1 MASMSLQAAYDQAR
15 QWLESNDLDQAV
27 GLAQHIL
34 DHYPDNLEAYRILG
48 EAHLANRQLDR
59 AQESFERVLR
69 SDPENIPAHVG
80 LGITSERQGQIDR
93 AVAEFE
99 QALEIKP
106 DMAEL
111 RSQLLRL
118 YTEGWGSENAQLR
131 LSRAGLA
138 RLYAK
143 GHMLPQAIS
152 EFRQVIADQPGRFDT
167 MVALAETLWRDGQED
182 DAMALCRSILAQRP
196 ESLKANLLLGYLLM
210 TAGDPSGER
219 YWQAAARMDPYYGVA
234 RALFETLPPS
244 SDEQPTIEEWDVDAW
259 RSRRAAEQQEQ
270 IAATRPMEAI
280 TPIGTAVAATTL
292 IERPRA
298 RPAPATP
305 FAGGDDFLASLLAIE
320 TPALPPTP
328 PVAELSDDDLG
339 LNIDMAP
346 FSFEDPSVEPQAAAS
361 PAAPATNDVDEPA
374 MTPFSL
380 ADLGLSEDEIAG
392 MDSLGAPA
400 ATPSAE
406 PDEPAMTPFS
416 LADLGL
422 SEDEIAGMDSLS
434 TPAATPSAEPDEPA
448 MTPFSLADLGLSE
461 DEIAGMDSL
470 NALDATPTPSA
481 EPDEPAMTPFS
492 LADLGLSEDEIAGMD
507 SLNAL
512 DTRPAV
518 ELPSS
523 SEEDDDIKISPFSLS
538 DLGLSDD
545 EIADMDSLQTNTRSG
560 LPPAQSTPNTSGD
573 IPDMNDLPIDLMPF
587 SIDEL
592 DLGAS
597 DTSNTGVGELPP
609 SLQPFSLDE
618 SPPQRPRV
626 SSFVSPESTDN
637 ENISDEDDFA
647 PETRG
652 YSWQQA
658 SQKPETSFSK
668 TPREEPS
675 SDASIFSKLKQHHLN
690 NPDEHE
696 PPPLAPMPIEPDE
709 HLGLFSLDD
718 ISLRD
723 DSPLSLPETEAPA
736 VLETPV
742 PTMPPVPE
750 ESRRNVAPVIEIDN
764 LEDAVASGQIQPF
777 SLADLGLSPEEI
789 AAMGMGDTPAEP
801 EPPSAPPTA
810 AGVVI
815 DHVEFDPAGRDY
827 TGEFVLIK
835 NTATTS
841 VDLTRWT
848 LRDAGG
854 KHKFVFPP
862 FLLGATDLVRLW
874 TRRGINDRA
883 NLYWD
888 STGAI
893 WNNSGDTAILQDAS
907 GKQVS
912 SYSFGPPPSAPA
924 APEPSVPTIPTPAPE
939 IDNLEDAVAAGQ
951 VQPFSLADLGLS
963 EEEIA
968 ALGLG
973 EPAATEAPA
982 TPASEIDNLEDA
994 VAAGQVQPFSLA
1006 DLGLSEEEIAA
1017 LDLGEATTEAPTTPT
1032 PEIDNLEDAVAAG
1045 QVQPFSLAD
1054 LGLSE
1059 EEIAALGLGEAT
1071 APEAPAHDPIEL
1083 ETPAVDDTT
1092 ELPTPTDTTPTEAT
1106 RPSADTAEESTLL
1119 TSDLKPF
1126 SLTDLGLSDDEI
1138 SELGL
1143 DLPTNTDRDEGMG
1156 LDLTEEELEGLDG
1169 GDLNWATQQA
1179 EPIAPASNHMQPQLT
1194 TGDLVVDRLIALGRQ
1209 QGYVDIAD
1217 IMADFEDPEAEAAR
1231 IEEIGQLLHDA
1242 QIEIRDGDE
1251 VIDMDAD
1258 YEEDQAEAETTESTD
1273 EWMAA
1278 PDIPPPAAPTY
1289 PTRDL
1294 DLATDDGD
1302 QFGLAGAAA
1311 TAPDTSDEP
1320 DMTPF
1325 SLSDLGLSDDE
1336 INALGLDEPTAPAAP
1351 AEPALTPFSLSDLG
1365 LSEEEIASLGLD
1377 EPATPAE
1384 PPAPAEPESTPFSLS
1399 DLGLAEDQINV
1410 PELDEPAAAPE
1421 EPQRMEETP
1430 APAEPELTPFSLS
1443 ELGLSEDEIAAFDL
1457 GEATTT
1463 SVPEPAADEPVLA
1476 ELEPDQ
1482 ASPAQPEP
1490 AQTAPIAVP
1499 TPIPVATPPPVAVPT
1514 PPPVAP
1520 PPTRAPARAT
1530 GAADNE
1536 APIFTGNDIV
1546 DEFLHQLKAD
1556 PQNDVLRIS
1565 LARIGW
1571 QIGIPDLAVQQYKYM
1586 IKHNRSLDQVVDEI
1600 NDLLSD
1606 SDEQKLMQRL
1616 HRTLGDAYT
1625 KQGRFR
1631 EAIEEYS
1638 WTHGGPRGARS

>member
-15 QWLESNDLDQAV
+15 QWLESNDLDQAI

-48 EAHLANRQLDR
+48 EAYLANRQLDR

-80 LGITSERQGQIDR
+80 LGITSERQGQLDR
-93 AVAEFE
+93 AVGEFE

-152 EFRQVIADQPGRFDT
+152 EFRQVIADQPGRFDA

-210 TAGDPSGER
+210 TSGDPAGER

-234 RALFETLPPS
+234 RALFETLPPG
-244 SDEQPTIEEWDVDAW
+244 SDPQPTIEEWDVEAW
-259 RSRRAAEQQEQ
+259 RRRRAAEQQEQ
-270 IAATRPMEAI
+270 IAATRPMESI
-280 TPIGTAVAATTL
+280 TPVGTAVAATTL

-298 RPAPATP
+298 RPAPATS
-305 FAGGDDFLASLLAIE
+305 FAGGGDDFLASLLAID

-328 PVAELSDDDLG
+328 PAADISDDDLG

-346 FSFEDPSVEPQAAAS
+346 FSFEEPNDQPHAADQPVTS
-361 PAAPATNDVDEPA
+361 PVADVDEPA

-380 ADLGLSEDEIAG
+380 ADLGLSEDEIAS
-392 MDSLGAPA
+392 MDSLNAPEGAPA
-400 ATPSAE
+400 PTAE

-422 SEDEIAGMDSLS
+422 SEDEIAS
-434 TPAATPSAEPDEPA
+434 
-448 MTPFSLADLGLSE
+448 
-461 DEIAGMDSL
+461 MDSL
-470 NALDATPTPSA
+470 NAIDTTPTPSA

-492 LADLGLSEDEIAGMD
+492 LADLGLSEDEIASMD
-507 SLNAL
+507 SLNTLGTQPEAG
-512 DTRPAV
+512 
-518 ELPSS
+518 LPPTPT
-523 SEEDDDIKISPFSLS
+523 DDEDIKISPFSLS

-545 EIADMDSLQTNTRSG
+545 EIAGIGSLQADTGSA
-560 LPPAQSTPNTSGD
+560 LPPAQGPSNIGGD
-573 IPDMNDLPIDLMPF
+573 SPDMGDLPLDLMPF

-597 DTSNTGVGELPP
+597 DTSNPSIGELPP
-609 SLQPFSLDE
+609 SLQPFSLEDA
-618 SPPQRPRV
+618 PPQRPRV
-626 SSFVSPESTDN
+626 SSFVSPESTEN
-637 ENISDEDDFA
+637 ESAADEDEFA

-668 TPREEPS
+668 PPREEPRG
-675 SDASIFSKLKQHHLN
+675 DKSIFSKLKQHHLN
-690 NPDEHE
+690 NPEAHE
-696 PPPLAPMPIEPDE
+696 PPPLAPMPIEPEE

-723 DSPLSLPETEAPA
+723 DSPLPEIEAPT
-736 VLETPV
+736 LLGTPA
-742 PTMPPVPE
+742 PAQPAAADPPAAPPPMPEV
-750 ESRRNVAPVIEIDN
+750 DN
-764 LEDAVASGQIQPF
+764 LEEAVAAGQIQPF

-789 AAMGMGDTPAEP
+789 AAMGMGDATTEP
-801 EPPSAPPTA
+801 QPPVASQTA
-810 AGVVI
+810 TGVAI
-815 DHVEFDPAGRDY
+815 EHVEFDPAGRDY

-835 NTATTS
+835 NTAATS
-841 VDLTRWT
+841 IDLTGWKI
-848 LRDAGG
+848 RDIGA
-854 KHKFVFPP
+854 KHTFVFPP
-862 FLLGATDLVRLW
+862 FLLGANDSVRLW

-888 STGAI
+888 SSGAI
-893 WNNSGDTAILQDAS
+893 WNNSGDTAILQDA
-907 GKQVS
+907 GGNQIS
-912 SYSFGPPPSAPA
+912 SYSFSPPPSAPA
-924 APEPSVPTIPTPAPE
+924 APAPTAPTLPATPAPE

-963 EEEIA
+963 EDEIA

-973 EPAATEAPA
+973 EPAAPEAPA
-982 TPASEIDNLEDA
+982 TPPSADTPPVPEIENLEDA

-1006 DLGLSEEEIAA
+1006 DLGLSEDEIAG
-1017 LDLGEATTEAPTTPT
+1017 LDLGETAVPPAPPA
-1032 PEIDNLEDAVAAG
+1032 PEIENLEDAVAAG

-1059 EEIAALGLGEAT
+1059 DEIAALGLGEQPAT
-1071 APEAPAHDPIEL
+1071 AEGPLSNA
-1083 ETPAVDDTT
+1083 DDL
-1092 ELPTPTDTTPTEAT
+1092 ELPVADATSTEAAQ
-1106 RPSADTAEESTLL
+1106 ADADAGEESALL

-1143 DLPTNTDRDEGMG
+1143 DLPADTDREGDMG
-1156 LDLTEEELEGLDG
+1156 LGLTEEELEGLDG
-1169 GDLNWATQQA
+1169 GDLHWANQQPT
-1179 EPIAPASNHMQPQLT
+1179 PIVPDSAQMPPQLT

-1258 YEEDQAEAETTESTD
+1258 YEEEPAEGEATEPTD

-1278 PDIPPPAAPTY
+1278 PDIPPPASPTF
-1289 PTRDL
+1289 PSRDL
-1294 DLATDDGD
+1294 DLAPDADDRL
-1302 QFGLAGAAA
+1302 GLAEADQPALDTGAQ
-1311 TAPDTSDEP
+1311 PSGDEP

-1336 INALGLDEPTAPAAP
+1336 INALGLDEHATPAAP
-1351 AEPALTPFSLSDLG
+1351 
-1365 LSEEEIASLGLD
+1365 
-1377 EPATPAE
+1377 
-1384 PPAPAEPESTPFSLS
+1384 
-1399 DLGLAEDQINV
+1399 
-1410 PELDEPAAAPE
+1410 
-1421 EPQRMEETP
+1421 P

-1443 ELGLSEDEIAAFDL
+1443 ELGLSDDEIASLGLGAPATPAEPEPTPFSLDEASVSEAAAGVPEPAQPSPPPEPPAEPDLTPFSLSELGLSSDEIAAFDL
-1457 GEATTT
+1457 GETTAEQAPAPVT
-1463 SVPEPAADEPVLA
+1463 NEPA
-1476 ELEPDQ
+1476 
-1482 ASPAQPEP
+1482 PATPAPAEP
-1490 AQTAPIAVP
+1490 AQAAPP
-1499 TPIPVATPPPVAVPT
+1499 ATPAL
-1514 PPPVAP
+1514 VAP
-1520 PPTRAPARAT
+1520 PLRTRPPAPAV
-1530 GAADNE
+1530 GSADTE

-1546 DEFLHQLKAD
+1546 DAFLHQLEAE
-1556 PQNDVLRIS
+1556 PQNDLLRIS

-1571 QIGIPDLAVQQYKYM
+1571 QIGIPDLAVQQYKYL

-1600 NDLLSD
+1600 NDLLED
-1606 SDEQKLMQRL
+1606 SDEQKLAQRL

-1631 EAIEEYS
+1631 EAIEAYS
-1638 WTHGGPRGARS
+1638 WTQGGPRSARS